1 MFAFLKLAFSVVP
14 DYVIAVVLNII
25 IKYKNSANVVAL
37 RTSWQ
42 LESLSFLSVRVPNI
56 ISARASDLI
65 PLKIS
70 FYTKITH
77 CPCITGVFGL

>member
-37 RTSWQ
+37 RTS
-42 LESLSFLSVRVPNI
+42 
-56 ISARASDLI
+56 
-65 PLKIS
+65 
-70 FYTKITH
+70 
-77 CPCITGVFGL
+77 